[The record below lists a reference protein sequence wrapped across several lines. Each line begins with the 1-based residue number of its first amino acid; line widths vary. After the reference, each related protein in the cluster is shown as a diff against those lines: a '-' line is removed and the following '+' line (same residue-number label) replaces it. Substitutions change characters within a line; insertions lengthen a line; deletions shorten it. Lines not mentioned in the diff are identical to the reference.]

1 VTEVSTGAPEEFK
14 RYQDPAP
21 MAVVV
26 GEAQVR
32 YLRPVDVTPHPTT
45 EPRPSSVERPSGR
58 TRSYL
63 GLEVAVAFLVAFAVS
78 FVVETPAY
86 LALGVL
92 GVWAP
97 VAYRSGSLLGVPGAR
112 PGHGLL
118 QASSPPLAVAGLTA
132 AVVGLDPQVVVGALV
147 LVAVASMI
155 ALVFRIARARRT
167 RTVRVV
173 VVGDR
178 HTIEHAI
185 SRWPGTA
192 SVEVVGGCLM
202 VPDPDLGIPPSDLL
216 GVPVVI
222 GPPDLPALVADTGA
236 ALVLVAP
243 GRTVTNHAVAQIA
256 WQLEQRQVPLALLGP
271 LDLVAAH
278 RVSPGT
284 LGGTTLMHVDSS
296 VRPALIRSVKGALDR
311 ASGLVLLALF
321 APLLVAL
328 AAVIR
333 IDSRGPAIFQ
343 QTRVGRDGREF
354 TMNKLRTMCQDAE
367 QQKPALDESNEVD
380 GALFKIKRDPRITR
394 VGHFLRRSSLDELPQ
409 LINVVKGE
417 MSLIGPRPSLPQE
430 VATYD
435 AMARRRLA
443 VKPGIT
449 GLWQV
454 SGRSD
459 LPWDEAMR
467 LDLHYTDNWRLSDD
481 VLIALRTVR
490 AVASSKGA
498 Y

>member
-1 VTEVSTGAPEEFK
+1 MGAPGELK
-14 RYQDPAP
+14 RYQDPVP
-21 MAVVV
+21 MAAV
-26 GEAQVR
+26 GGESQVTH
-32 YLRPVDVTPHPTT
+32 LRPVDNTPDPVTG
-45 EPRPSSVERPSGR
+45 PRPAAIERPAGR
-58 TRSYL
+58 AAGSPRSYL
-63 GLEVAVAFLVAFAVS
+63 GIEVAISFLVAFAIS
-78 FVVETPAY
+78 FFVATPAY

-97 VAYRSGSLLGVPGAR
+97 VAYRSASVIGAPGAR
-112 PGHGLL
+112 PVHGLL
-118 QASSPPLAVAGLTA
+118 QAISPPLAVAGLTA
-132 AVVGLDPQVVVGALV
+132 AVAGLDPQVVVGALL
-147 LVAVASMI
+147 LVVAASAT
-155 ALVFRIARARRT
+155 ALAFRFARARRT

-178 HTIEHAI
+178 DAIEHAI

-202 VPDPDLGIPPSDLL
+202 EPDPDLGIPPSDLL

-222 GPPDLPALVADTGA
+222 GPPELPAFVDALGA
-236 ALVLVAP
+236 AIVLVAP
-243 GRTVTNHAVAQIA
+243 GSTVADRSVAQIA
-256 WQLEQRQVPLALLGP
+256 WQLEERRVPLAVLGP
-271 LDLVAAH
+271 YDLVAPH

-284 LGGTTLMHVDSS
+284 LGGTTLVHVEPSTRS
-296 VRPALIRSVKGALDR
+296 VLIRSLKGALDR
-311 ASGLVLLALF
+311 ASGLALLTLF
-321 APLLVAL
+321 APLLLVL
-328 AAVIR
+328 AVVIR
-333 IDSRGPAIFQ
+333 IDSKGPAIFR
-343 QTRVGRDGREF
+343 QTRVGRNGEEF

-367 QQKPALDESNEVD
+367 QQKAELDDDNEVD

-417 MSLIGPRPSLPQE
+417 MSLIGPRPALPQE

-467 LDLHYTDNWRLSDD
+467 LDLHYADNWRLTDD
-481 VLIALRTVR
+481 VLIAVRTVS